1 MVPEINTVIAGI
13 PFTLDAF
20 DPRPFCVP
28 VLSDSATVQQIA
40 FSCYILVLY
49 L

>member
-1 MVPEINTVIAGI
+1 MIAGM
-13 PFTLDAF
+13 PLKLDAF

-28 VLSDSATVQQIA
+28 VLGNSATVQQIA
-40 FSCYILVLY
+40 FCCYILVLY